1 LRLCA
6 SAGGKTDNVTVL
18 LIILFTLILYGIYER
33 WSHLRNLKAL
43 PIRIHVNGTRGKS
56 SVTRLIAAGL
66 RAGGKKTFAKT
77 TGTKPR
83 MIFEDGTE
91 APILRPGKA
100 NIIEQIGVVR
110 RAARRKPEA
119 LVIECMAVNPVLQR
133 FVEEKLVRS
142 TIGVI
147 TNVREDHVD
156 VMGPTIQDIA
166 RSLTGTMPRKGPLF
180 TAEQKMLPVIQEEAK
195 RVGVEVVTSDQGS
208 ISDEIMGKFSYVE
221 HKENVALS
229 LKVMEHLGISRDVAL
244 GGMYAAEP
252 DPGALRRHRIEF
264 FGKEIEFVNAFAA
277 NDRESISLIWN
288 GLVGTSAV
296 NPDNSP
302 KTATA
307 AQTTIVI
314 VTCRED
320 RLDRS
325 KQMGELIAEEIKADF
340 YVLNGAL
347 TNVTE
352 KQARASGLSADRL
365 FNLND
370 SSADRVFGKIVEL
383 TSERSLVLGIGNIVG
398 YGEAIVACFESKS
411 LATPACRQAGNDTEK
426 IV

>member
-1 LRLCA
+1 M
-6 SAGGKTDNVTVL
+6 SVL
-18 LIILFTLILYGIYER
+18 LIILFTLILYGLFEH
-33 WSHLRNLKAL
+33 WFHLRNLESL

-66 RAGGKKTFAKT
+66 RAGGKRTFAKT

-83 MIFEDGTE
+83 MIYEDGAE
-91 APILRPGKA
+91 VPIYRPGKA

-110 RAARRKPEA
+110 RAAAREA
-119 LVIECMAVNPVLQR
+119 EVLVIECMAVNPVLQR
-133 FVEEKLVRS
+133 FVEEKLVKS
-142 TIGVI
+142 TIGVL

-195 RVGVEVVTSDQGS
+195 KVGTEVVTTDHDFV
-208 ISDEIMGKFSYVE
+208 SDEMMGKFSYIE

-229 LKVMEHLGISRDVAL
+229 LKVLEHLGVKPDVAL
-244 GGMYAAEP
+244 EGMYAAEP
-252 DPGALRRHRIEF
+252 DPGALRRHRIES

-277 NDRESISLIWN
+277 NDRESISMIWN
-288 GLVGTSAV
+288 ALVGASAV
-296 NPDNSP
+296 NPDALSKGAVN
-302 KTATA
+302 TR
-307 AQTTIVI
+307 TTIVI

-325 KQMGELIAEEIKADF
+325 KQMGELIAEEIKAD
-340 YVLNGAL
+340 YYILNGAL
-347 TNVTE
+347 TNVAE
-352 KQARASGLSADRL
+352 KQAMASGLSADKL
-365 FNLND
+365 FNLSE
-370 SSADRVFGKIVEL
+370 SSADLVFGKVEEL

-398 YGEAIVACFESKS
+398 YGEDIVACFEN
-411 LATPACRQAGNDTEK
+411 RGE
-426 IV
+426 